1 MTCHSPLRRLSMALA
16 ALTLLTG
23 TARAEATGAQVFSK
37 DAGPSQAACD
47 GHARGSVGWRV
58 CVGAARAEM
67 SDDELFYAGYWL
79 AKSGRYAD
87 ALTYLNLSRARDA
100 KVLTYIGFATR
111 KLGQVDQALPFYA
124 AALDRDPDFVVAR
137 AYLGEAHLT
146 RGEPQLAREQLD
158 EIAARCGTTCAAYVD
173 LDRHIAAYDKAH
185 G

>member
-1 MTCHSPLRRLSMALA
+1 MTCHSPLRRLLMAAA
-16 ALTLLTG
+16 ALPLLTG
-23 TARAEATGAQVFSK
+23 IAGAESMGAQVFSK

-47 GHARGSVGWRV
+47 AHARGGDGWRA
-58 CVGAARAEM
+58 CVGAARAQM

-111 KLGQVDQALPFYA
+111 KLGQVDKALPFYA
-124 AALDRDPDFVVAR
+124 AALDRDPNFVVAR

-146 RGEPQLAREQLD
+146 RGEPQLARAQLG
-158 EIAARCGTTCAAYVD
+158 EIEARCGTTCPAYVD